1 MTTQT
6 TPEPDSDTTNRPHRK
21 GTRGER
27 WVSAGLVAG
36 ALLAAVAAVAAQ
48 QRGVA
53 ATPPAPFPAAAPLA
67 VPMTP
72 APPPVAPLVA
82 APKPRVDLVFAL
94 DTTGSMSGL
103 IEGAKQKIWSI
114 ASFVARAQPTPELRV
129 GLVAYRDVGDSYVT
143 RVYDLDDD
151 LDRVYKRLLSFHA
164 DGGGDGPEHV
174 ARALHEAVHKMSWAQ
189 QTNGSVRLVYLVGD
203 APPHLD
209 YQDGYDLGRAARAAA
224 NKGIQVHAIRCGNDP
239 ETATSFRRV
248 AALGHGEF
256 LTIDQDGGMRERRT
270 PFDEELAT
278 LHDKLSDTV
287 VAYGGAKGEATRG
300 ALEAAAAAPAPV
312 KAARAGYL
320 SAKKDS
326 AGPLADDLV
335 AGVASGRVD
344 LKAVPASELPRSLAA
359 LPEEKRKERVALQ
372 ARQRTELLDRI
383 AKVSADRDAFL
394 RKTPA
399 AGPAGFDGEVEKTV
413 RKAGAAAGLRM

>member
-1 MTTQT
+1 MT
-6 TPEPDSDTTNRPHRK
+6 TPETNSETKDQGNRK
-21 GTRGER
+21 TTRGER
-27 WVSAGLVAG
+27 WISGSLIAG
-36 ALLAAVAAVAAQ
+36 ALLAGLAAVAAQ

-53 ATPPAPFPAAAPLA
+53 ATTPPPPPPAPLVTVAPPPA
-67 VPMTP
+67 
-72 APPPVAPLVA
+72 PPVAPAVVA
-82 APKPRVDLVFAL
+82 AKPRVDLVFAL

-143 RVYDLDDD
+143 RVFDLDDD

-189 QTNGSVRLVYLVGD
+189 QTNGSVRLIYVVGD

-209 YQDGYDLGRAARAAA
+209 YQDGYDLSRAARAAA

-344 LKAVPASELPRSLAA
+344 LGSLSAAELPRSLAA
-359 LPEEKRKERVALQ
+359 LPEEKRKEKVVEQ

-394 RKTPA
+394 RKAPA

>member
-1 MTTQT
+1 MTT
-6 TPEPDSDTTNRPHRK
+6 TPTTNHEPPRDK
-21 GTRGER
+21 NTGTKAER
-27 WVSAGLVAG
+27 WVSSSLIAGAVLAGL
-36 ALLAAVAAVAAQ
+36 AAVAAQ
-48 QRGVA
+48 QKGVA
-53 ATPPAPFPAAAPLA
+53 AVPPPPPPAPAPLA
-67 VPMTP
+67 VLAVPPP
-72 APPPVAPLVA
+72 APPAPLAV

-103 IEGAKQKIWSI
+103 IEGAKSKIWSI
-114 ASFVARAQPTPELRV
+114 ASFVARAQPTPEVRV
-129 GLVAYRDVGDSYVT
+129 GLIAYRDVGDTYVT
-143 RVYDLDDD
+143 RVFDLDDD

-174 ARALHEAVHKMSWAQ
+174 SRALHEAVHKMSWAP
-189 QTNGSVRLVYLVGD
+189 QTNSSVRLIYLVGD

-209 YQDGYDLGRAARAAA
+209 YQDGYDLSRAARAAA
-224 NKGIQVHAIRCGNDP
+224 AKGIHVHAIRCGNDP

-248 AALGHGEF
+248 ASLGHGEF

-270 PFDEELAT
+270 PYDEELAT

-287 VAYGGAKGEATRG
+287 VAFGAKGAATRE
-300 ALEAAAAAPAPV
+300 AIAAAAAAPAPV

-320 SAKKDS
+320 SAKKDV

-344 LKAVPASELPRSLAA
+344 LSTVPAAALPKSLAA
-359 LPEEKRKERVALQ
+359 LPEEKRKEKVAEQ

-383 AKVSADRDAFL
+383 AKVSAERDTFL
-394 RKTPA
+394 RKAPA
-399 AGPAGFDGEVEKTV
+399 ADRAGFDGEVEKTV
-413 RKAGAAAGLRM
+413 RKAGEAAGLRM